1 MRLKPEKIES
11 LAGKVANALKAHKR
25 AELLVP
31 LDQVQGAVRRVIHD
45 DLKREMQLEKEA
57 EEILRQ
63 HQMAINRQNM
73 SYNTLLDRT
82 KRELARQRKIVL

>member
-1 MRLKPEKIES
+1 MRLRPEKIES
-11 LAGKVANALKAHKR
+11 LAGKITAALQSHKR
-25 AELLVP
+25 AEVLVAP
-31 LDQVQGAVRRVIHD
+31 DQITGAIRRIVTA
-45 DLKREMQLEKEA
+45 DLQREMQLEKEA

>member
-11 LAGKVANALKAHKR
+11 LAQKVAASLKTHKR
-25 AELLVP
+25 AEIIAP
-31 LDQVQGAVRRVIHD
+31 LDQIEGVIRRLIQE
-45 DLKREMQLEKEA
+45 DLKREDALEKEA

-63 HQMAINRQNM
+63 HKMTIDRQNM

-82 KRELARQRKIVL
+82 KKELARQRKITL

>member
-1 MRLKPEKIES
+1 MRLKPEKIDS
-11 LAGKVANALKAHKR
+11 LATKVANALKAHKR
-25 AELLVP
+25 AEILTS
-31 LDQVQGAVRRVIHD
+31 QEQIEGAVRRLITD
-45 DLKREMQLEKEA
+45 DLKREMALEKEA

-63 HQMAINRQNM
+63 HKMAIDRQNM

>member
-1 MRLKPEKIES
+1 MRLRPEKIES
-11 LAGKVANALKAHKR
+11 LANKIASALQAHKR

-31 LDQVQGAVRRVIHD
+31 EDQIAGTARRLITE
-45 DLKREMQLEKEA
+45 DLKREVQLEKEA

>member
-11 LAGKVANALKAHKR
+11 LATKITVALQNHKR
-25 AELLVP
+25 ADITAP
-31 LDQVQGAVRRVIHD
+31 ADQITGTIRRIIQE
-45 DLKREMQLEKEA
+45 DLKREVALEKEA

-63 HQMAINRQNM
+63 HQMAIDRQNM

-82 KRELARQRKIVL
+82 KKELARQRKIVL

>member
-1 MRLKPEKIES
+1 MRLRPEKIES
-11 LAGKVANALKAHKR
+11 LATKIANALKAHKR

-31 LDQVQGAVRRVIHD
+31 LDQIAGTARRIITD

-82 KRELARQRKIVL
+82 KKELARQRKIVL

>member
-1 MRLKPEKIES
+1 MRLKPEKIDS
-11 LAGKVANALKAHKR
+11 LATKVANALKAHKR
-25 AELLVP
+25 CELLTS
-31 LDQVQGAVRRVIHD
+31 QEQIEGAVRRLVTD
-45 DLKREMQLEKEA
+45 DLKREMALEKEA

-63 HQMAINRQNM
+63 HKMAIDRQNM